1 MAVTFSR
8 LSGNRGQQLHRAESE
23 RTCLLLTLAQ
33 TPATTRGRLDEDEAR
48 GSRRGPELVFSLLPE
63 HKTVHAAD
71 LKGPTSRDKW
81 QAWAATDKVLFL
93 LCTVY
98 DILSS
103 VYSSFRASAKSSCSC
118 AAAAQPAYIMSP
130 FSDRF
135 IDFALPSAP
144 SLKLFNT
151 RTNWDRY
158 FPTAPNRSLANWKR
172 WTLSLTDLYKRLGEM
187 ERGETSTVRA
197 IQQVWAFCSVFWW

>member
-1 MAVTFSR
+1 MWW
-8 LSGNRGQQLHRAESE
+8 
-23 RTCLLLTLAQ
+23 LLLTLLL
-33 TPATTRGRLDEDEAR
+33 REAR
-48 GSRRGPELVFSLLPE
+48 KCPNAKGIRCILLSGTRWGLNFCLLCVGRTSLTA
-63 HKTVHAAD
+63 KTETASD
-71 LKGPTSRDKW
+71 LKVSASLNLTFCDKC
-81 QAWAATDKVLFL
+81 QAKTTTDEVLFL

-103 VYSSFRASAKSSCSC
+103 VYSSFHGCAKSSCSC
-118 AAAAQPAYIMSP
+118 RVAAQPAYIMSP

-158 FPTAPNRSLANWKR
+158 FPTAQNRSLANWKR
-172 WTLSLTDLYKRLGEM
+172 WTLSPTDLYKRLGEM
-187 ERGETSTVRA
+187 ERGEILTICSIGPCRKEKVCLL
-197 IQQVWAFCSVFWW
+197 FCALVIKATE